1 MLLREH
7 KPEGLMVRSK
17 IFVDETVI
25 TAFDGLRWIG
35 RGGAGMD
42 NIDDRCA
49 DDHGVFCFN
58 AGEANSDAVGEQTLA
73 MLLAMFTRLVKSHQE
88 VVDGRWDRE
97 GNRGLELKGR
107 TVGILGFGNTGSA
120 VAEKLR
126 GFGVRVIAHDRYL
139 QGFGSEAVEE
149 VSEETLLRES
159 DVLTLHVPLTGETK
173 NWLTVDR
180 LALMKPHFW
189 LMNLSRGAVLD
200 VGLVVKEL
208 EAGRMLG
215 FAADVLEYEPPLK
228 GDLAFIENFNA
239 LRKNNRVVLSPH
251 VGGWTVESYE
261 KISQVLLDK
270 VLKFYDIDL
279 G

>member
-1 MLLREH
+1 
-7 KPEGLMVRSK
+7 
-17 IFVDETVI
+17 VDETVI

-88 VVDGRWDRE
+88 VVEGHWDRE

-139 QGFGSEAVEE
+139 EGFGSDAVEE

-173 NWLTVDR
+173 NWLTVER

-189 LMNLSRGAVLD
+189 LLNLSRGAVLD

-215 FAADVLEYEPPLK
+215 FAADVLEYEPPMK

-239 LRKNNRVVLSPH
+239 LRKNNRVVFSPH

>member
-1 MLLREH
+1 
-7 KPEGLMVRSK
+7 
-17 IFVDETVI
+17 
-25 TAFDGLRWIG
+25 
-35 RGGAGMD
+35 
-42 NIDDRCA
+42 
-49 DDHGVFCFN
+49 
-58 AGEANSDAVGEQTLA
+58 
-73 MLLAMFTRLVKSHQE
+73 

-139 QGFGSEAVEE
+139 EGFGNDAVEE

-180 LALMKPHFW
+180 LALMKSHFW

-200 VGLVVKEL
+200 LGLVVKEL

-270 VLKFYDIDL
+270 VLKFYDIEL

>member
-1 MLLREH
+1 
-7 KPEGLMVRSK
+7 
-17 IFVDETVI
+17 
-25 TAFDGLRWIG
+25 
-35 RGGAGMD
+35 
-42 NIDDRCA
+42 
-49 DDHGVFCFN
+49 
-58 AGEANSDAVGEQTLA
+58 
-73 MLLAMFTRLVKSHQE
+73 
-88 VVDGRWDRE
+88 
-97 GNRGLELKGR
+97 
-107 TVGILGFGNTGSA
+107 
-120 VAEKLR
+120 
-126 GFGVRVIAHDRYL
+126 
-139 QGFGSEAVEE
+139 
-149 VSEETLLRES
+149 
-159 DVLTLHVPLTGETK
+159 
-173 NWLTVDR
+173 
-180 LALMKPHFW
+180 MKPHFW

-239 LRKNNRVVLSPH
+239 LRKNNRVVFSPH

>member
-139 QGFGSEAVEE
+139 EGFGSDVVEE

-173 NWLTVDR
+173 NWLTLDR

-200 VGLVVKEL
+200 LGLVVKEL

-270 VLKFYDIDL
+270 VLKFYDIEL